1 MHRYYIHTTSK
12 ASVELEIIISK
23 LSKISSVQ
31 SGVFSGS
38 SFVCDKR

>member
-23 LSKISSVQ
+23 ISSVQ